1 MAANA
6 AFKRL
11 TKEYK
16 AIVVSPPPLLTARPL
31 ENNILEWH
39 FLLHGPPD
47 TPYHGGIYWGKLVF
61 PPQYPY
67 KPPSIR
73 MLTPNG
79 RFKPGDRICLSMS
92 DFHPDTWNPAW
103 SVATILSGLL
113 SFMATDEVAAG
124 TVAGTPSQRKALAAA
139 SHAWNREQKVYK
151 EVFPE
156 FCANE
161 KPVFGG
167 SYDAPPKDVVVAPS
181 TPAPAPVPAPT
192 PAPASPAEP
201 VETVVTAAQP
211 PAPTPALVATTA
223 PAPTTPA
230 APAPAQAPSAPAGL
244 RARTVMTAHAAA
256 DAVHCHPPA
265 RGAAA
270 AAAAAN
276 GGSVTSP
283 TASAVTTAAAPSP
296 LVRYKWLVVAFLLW
310 CYLFV
315 SRIAVRFFP
324 QATVASSA
332 AA

>member
-47 TPYHGGIYWGKLVF
+47 TPYHGGVYWGKLVF

-156 FCANE
+156 FCADE

-167 SYDAPPKDVVVAPS
+167 SYDAPPKDAIVASS
-181 TPAPAPVPAPT
+181 TPALVPAPT
-192 PAPASPAEP
+192 PASASPAVP
-201 VETVVTAAQP
+201 VGSAAAASQP
-211 PAPTPALVATTA
+211 PAPPSA
-223 PAPTTPA
+223 PA
-230 APAPAQAPSAPAGL
+230 APAPATPAAPSPAPSAPAGL

-265 RGAAA
+265 RGVAAA

-276 GGSVTSP
+276 AGSVTSP
-283 TASAVTTAAAPSP
+283 TGSAVATAAAPSP
-296 LVRYKWLVVAFLLW
+296 LVRYKWLVVAFLVW

-324 QATVASSA
+324 QATAASSA

>member
-47 TPYHGGIYWGKLVF
+47 TLYHGGVYWGKLVF

-124 TVAGTPSQRKALAAA
+124 TVAGTPSQRKALAAT

-156 FCANE
+156 FCSDE

-181 TPAPAPVPAPT
+181 APAPVPTRTPAPASSSPAVPVESIAAATQPPAPTSVPDATTAPVTPAATTPAPAP
-192 PAPASPAEP
+192 
-201 VETVVTAAQP
+201 
-211 PAPTPALVATTA
+211 
-223 PAPTTPA
+223 
-230 APAPAQAPSAPAGL
+230 APSAPAGL

-276 GGSVTSP
+276 AGSVTTPSV
-283 TASAVTTAAAPSP
+283 SAVTTAAAPSP
-296 LVRYKWLVVAFLLW
+296 LVRYKWLVVAFLVW

-324 QATVASSA
+324 QATAASSA

>member
-47 TPYHGGIYWGKLVF
+47 TPYHGGVYWGKLVF

-139 SHAWNREQKVYK
+139 SHAWNREQKVFK

-156 FCANE
+156 FCADE
-161 KPVFGG
+161 KPAFGG
-167 SYDAPPKDVVVAPS
+167 SYDAPPKDAIVAPS
-181 TPAPAPVPAPT
+181 TPAVPIPT
-192 PAPASPAEP
+192 PASASPA
-201 VETVVTAAQP
+201 
-211 PAPTPALVATTA
+211 APTVPAATQPIAPPSAPAMTA
-223 PAPTTPA
+223 PVTPA
-230 APAPAQAPSAPAGL
+230 APAPAPAPSAPAGL

-276 GGSVTSP
+276 AGSVTSP
-283 TASAVTTAAAPSP
+283 TGSAVTTAAAPSP
-296 LVRYKWLVVAFLLW
+296 LVRYKWLVVAFLVW

-324 QATVASSA
+324 QATAASSA